1 MSEINELK
9 EKLIVRRIKWMRA
22 ETTLDYM
29 VSDMTDLLIGI
40 TEHLEAAEER
50 REHIDENGNLIDVG
64 AYAQELRRAALIEAL
79 RWVRPHAPYADM
91 NIKEYVSGID
101 DAITRL
107 ENGGDL

>member
-40 TEHLEAAEER
+40 TEHLEAAERPCEDR
-50 REHIDENGNLIDVG
+50 PSSVLTNADRLIMVKALMWAARNTTIDRHMDLLIS
-64 AYAQELRRAALIEAL
+64 A
-79 RWVRPHAPYADM
+79 VR
-91 NIKEYVSGID
+91 
-101 DAITRL
+101 RL
-107 ENGGDL
+107 ENGCDL